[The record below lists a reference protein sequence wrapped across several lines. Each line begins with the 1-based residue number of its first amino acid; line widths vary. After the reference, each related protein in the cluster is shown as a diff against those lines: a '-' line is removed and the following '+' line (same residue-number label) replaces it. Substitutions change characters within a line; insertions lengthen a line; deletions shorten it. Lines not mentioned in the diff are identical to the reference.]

1 MNDSSQPTCPPPENV
16 DSYLGRRI
24 VLTSRSE
31 ISFCG
36 LARSVIEVGRRRG
49 MLLETDSISGFSV
62 WCPLD
67 FIKSV
72 TVIPIPVEEPSPH
85 RPEAKQ

>member
-1 MNDSSQPTCPPPENV
+1 MNDSSHFTSLPPEDVNR
-16 DSYLGRRI
+16 YLGQRI

-36 LARSVIEVGRRRG
+36 VAHSVIEVSKRRG
-49 MLLETDSISGFSV
+49 MLLETDSRSGFSV

-67 FIKSV
+67 YIKSI
-72 TVIPIPVEEPSPH
+72 TVIPIPVEKSSLCSS
-85 RPEAKQ
+85 EAK